1 MQGYRFGKA
10 VTTAE
15 ITAHLQSKR
24 VVQASRCARRF
35 GELS

>member
-15 ITAHLQSKR
+15 ITAHLQSK
-24 VVQASRCARRF
+24 VSFKPADALAALAS
-35 GELS
+35 